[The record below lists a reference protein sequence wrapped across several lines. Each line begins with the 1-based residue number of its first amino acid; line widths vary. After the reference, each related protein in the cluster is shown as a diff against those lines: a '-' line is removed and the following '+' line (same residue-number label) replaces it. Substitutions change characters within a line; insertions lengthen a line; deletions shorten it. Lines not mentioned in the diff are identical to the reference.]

1 MATMQYMTKPFVSHN
16 KSVAYGDIL
25 FSIAVILHVLFPLC
39 LTIAIYFKM
48 DMLRIDARTN
58 GYEHLGATKNMLKKF
73 FVRLWFELQVV
84 HFDQQED
91 ALHLIHWSKS
101 YCLAFNIF
109 FLLKRKKVKNKNI

>member
-1 MATMQYMTKPFVSHN
+1 MSTMQYMTKPFVSHN

-91 ALHLIHWSKS
+91 ASHLIHWSKS
-101 YCLAFNIF
+101 YCLAYLIEWLAVN
-109 FLLKRKKVKNKNI
+109 L